1 MRPRICKNKK
11 HQYKSVSFLYKNL
24 ILSIYPVRIHGSLS
38 CEHLSWDFLQKF
50 ACQSAKAKAAHST
63 RRLPCTLVEHA
74 GRSIHLGQKQ
84 TVVVYFATDGI
95 LIISS
100 EAGKSCGQPRC
111 IPLTRLAALIVS
123 LHTPSS
129 SDLNYESMIQL
140 SQGNRQ
146 SRNHGCEPSTRIQ
159 QKISRPAMARRPVAF
174 AD

>member
-1 MRPRICKNKK
+1 VNI
-11 HQYKSVSFLYKNL
+11 FLGTSCRNSRVNPQKQK
-24 ILSIYPVRIHGSLS
+24 PHTQHGDCPALWSN
-38 CEHLSWDFLQKF
+38 
-50 ACQSAKAKAAHST
+50 
-63 RRLPCTLVEHA
+63 TLV
-74 GRSIHLGQKQ
+74 GRSIWDKNRPWS
-84 TVVVYFATDGI
+84 YI
-95 LIISS
+95 LRRMAFSWFLLRQVNPV
-100 EAGKSCGQPRC
+100 GQPRC

-174 AD
+174 ADSYIRWSPLVGVFAELFFPISIQVARRRQSL